1 MAKYENSYV
10 EIKLKEELLLFIRK
24 RWQNMKIVML
34 K

>member
-1 MAKYENSYV
+1 MAKYENSNV
-10 EIKLKEELLLFIRK
+10 EIKLKEKLLLFIRK

>member
-1 MAKYENSYV
+1 MAKYENSNV